1 MPVNRSFSI
10 ISFILAIA
18 LCQSANLWA
27 NSNKVPKTAAIE
39 FSKALKQYKR
49 GNYSAAKQGFLRT
62 IESEPISPETLALSY
77 FHLAE
82 TSFQLKEYDFANQY
96 AQQSVVY
103 FKDIP
108 KKLAGAYELLGKIN
122 FYQKAYDQAEQA
134 FILNLHH
141 HPKPQSKHFMFLA
154 KTYIKGKKLAQAI
167 DTLDQAIAQ
176 FGDIQE
182 FHDKALTLE
191 IKLYKYENA
200 MDRVEYLIAQGQRP
214 IHNLIKLGEL
224 HHHRG
229 NIDEAR
235 QSFNKAKSLF
245 NNLSPSKRKSPY
257 MKELFKTIQSRMEL
271 ALH

>member
-1 MPVNRSFSI
+1 MNRFLTTFSLILI
-10 ISFILAIA
+10 IILSQTA
-18 LCQSANLWA
+18 SVWA
-27 NSNKVPKTAAIE
+27 NDSSTSALSS
-39 FSKALKQYKR
+39 FSKALSQYKQ
-49 GNYSAAKQGFLRT
+49 GNYSAAKQGLLKT
-62 IESEPISPETLALSY
+62 INSEPISPETLALSY

-82 TSFQLKEYDFANQY
+82 TSFQLKEYDQANQY

-103 FKDIP
+103 FKDVP

-122 FYQKAYDQAEQA
+122 FYQRSYDQAEQA

-141 HPKPQSKHFMFLA
+141 HPRPQSKHFMFLA

-176 FGDIQE
+176 FGDLQA

-191 IKLYKYENA
+191 VKLYKFQDA

-224 HHHRG
+224 HHQRG

-235 QSFNKAKSLF
+235 QNFNKAKSLF
-245 NNLSPSKRKSPY
+245 NNLPASKRKSPY

-271 ALH
+271 AAY

>member
-1 MPVNRSFSI
+1 MNRLNTFFSFFLTI
-10 ISFILAIA
+10 F
-18 LCQSANLWA
+18 LCQLPTSLAYASEN
-27 NSNKVPKTAAIE
+27 AAVLY
-39 FSKALKQYKR
+39 SKALKQYR
-49 GNYSAAKQGFLRT
+49 QGDFASAKQSLLNT
-62 IESEPISPETLALSY
+62 IDKEPISPETLALSY

-82 TSFQLKEYDFANQY
+82 TSFQLKEYKEANQY

-103 FKDIP
+103 FKDVP

-122 FYQKAYDQAEQA
+122 FYQKAYEQAEQA

-141 HPKPQSKHFMFLA
+141 HPQPTSKHFMFLA
-154 KTYIKGKKLAQAI
+154 KTYIKGKKLDQAI

-176 FGDIQE
+176 FGDLQA
-182 FHDKALTLE
+182 FHDKALSLE
-191 IKLYKYENA
+191 IKLYKYQNA
-200 MDRVEYLIAQGQRP
+200 MDRVEYLIAQGLRP

-229 NIDEAR
+229 NIDQAR

-245 NNLSPSKRKSPY
+245 NNLPPSKRKSPN

-271 ALH
+271 AFH